1 MLSVG
6 LIGGVMVQDQLV
18 DVTLLCDGGSYPAH
32 RLVLAACSPYF
43 HQLFT
48 RLPTQHPLIYL
59 RDVKQAELEALLEF
73 IYRGEV
79 RMFTVS
85 PECWEPCTKQGW
97 N

>member
-1 MLSVG
+1 
-6 LIGGVMVQDQLV
+6 MVVLLLLQDQLV

-79 RMFTVS
+79 SLHVNTDSQETLPIACV
-85 PECWEPCTKQGW
+85 
-97 N
+97 

>member
-1 MLSVG
+1 M
-6 LIGGVMVQDQLV
+6 

-79 RMFTVS
+79 SVSTVYPQTNWIS
-85 PECWEPCTKQGW
+85 FMYFCCPLYLS
-97 N
+97 NV

>member
-1 MLSVG
+1 
-6 LIGGVMVQDQLV
+6 MVVVVALQDQLV

-79 RMFTVS
+79 SLPVDIKNEKLLYTMILF
-85 PECWEPCTKQGW
+85 
-97 N
+97 